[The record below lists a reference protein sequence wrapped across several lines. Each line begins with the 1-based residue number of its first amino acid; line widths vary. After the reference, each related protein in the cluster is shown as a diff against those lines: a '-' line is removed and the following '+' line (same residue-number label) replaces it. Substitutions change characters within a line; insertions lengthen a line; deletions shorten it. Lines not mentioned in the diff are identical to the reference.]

1 MITSW
6 KNLESLDDLHQI
18 VEDSKQKPIVLFKHS
33 TRCGTSL
40 HAKHRLESEW
50 DFEEGELDFYYLDL
64 LQHRDISNGIAD
76 QFNVVH
82 QSPQIIILKNEQ
94 VVYHISHNAISVDR
108 IKEVIK

>member
-1 MITSW
+1 MIASW
-6 KNLESLDDLHQI
+6 QNLESLDDLHQI

-33 TRCGTSL
+33 TRCGISQ

-50 DFEEGELDFYYLDL
+50 DFKEGKLDFYYLDL
-64 LQHRDISNGIAD
+64 LKHRDVSNEIAD

-94 VVYHISHNAISVDR
+94 AVYHISHNAISVDR

>member
-1 MITSW
+1 MIASW

-33 TRCGTSL
+33 TRCGISQ

-50 DFEEGELDFYYLDL
+50 DFKEGKLDFYYLDL
-64 LQHRDISNGIAD
+64 LKHRDVSNEIAD

-94 VVYHISHNAISVDR
+94 AVYHISHNAISVDR